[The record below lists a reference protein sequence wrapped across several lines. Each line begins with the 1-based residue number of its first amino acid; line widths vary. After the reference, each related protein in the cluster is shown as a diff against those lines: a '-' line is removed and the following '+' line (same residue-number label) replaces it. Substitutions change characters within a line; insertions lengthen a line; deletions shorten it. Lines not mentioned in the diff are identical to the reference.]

1 MSDFIKSDFCTECDG
16 EGFVWLRHE
25 NPAADSE
32 KEQCAEC
39 EELARLEWKADLA
52 HEIAKGH

>member
-1 MSDFIKSDFCTECDG
+1 MSDFIKSDFCTECEG

-25 NPAADSE
+25 QGDND

-39 EELARLEWKADLA
+39 EELARLEYKADLA